1 MRDILL
7 PIFLEEA
14 DGCLAALRQVL
25 ERTAIDRQ
33 SASEPLMEAFRA
45 AHTLKGTGALVQVDG
60 VSALALALEK
70 ALEALAR
77 LPLGPD
83 AEQQT
88 VLEEALAVLE
98 SMVAKVREK
107 GEEDAED
114 AVLVFALQPRL
125 KKIERSCPP
134 ETHEHSRPAAVP
146 IVQATPREVALD
158 ELVPLPDDPLAF
170 ARSLAD
176 QTSES
181 SDDEIHRTEFRCC
194 SFSLAGKKYHIP
206 MDTMVEISE
215 LPPLIPLPGAAAY
228 IHGLANLRGRV
239 VTIINLAALSG
250 EYYRPQGEVRL
261 VIAGQPGD
269 YLGFLVDGMP
279 ELSVEPSGQPI
290 DVYSFIHS
298 YHLKVA

>member
-1 MRDILL
+1 MSDMRDILL

-14 DGCLAALRQVL
+14 DGCLTALRQVL
-25 ERTAIDRQ
+25 ERTAVDRQ
-33 SASEPLMEAFRA
+33 SAAEPLMEAFRA

-70 ALEALAR
+70 ALEALAH

-88 VLEEALAVLE
+88 VLEETLAVLE
-98 SMVAKVREK
+98 SMVAKVRDK

-134 ETHEHSRPAAVP
+134 EMHAHPVP
-146 IVQATPREVALD
+146 IVQRAPLEVPLE
-158 ELVPLPDDPLAF
+158 ELVSQQDDSLAF

-176 QTSES
+176 QTDEG
-181 SDDEIHRTEFRCC
+181 SDDEIHRTEFSCC
-194 SFSLAGKKYHIP
+194 SFSLDGKYYHIS

-250 EYYRPQGEVRL
+250 QPYRPQGEVRL

-269 YLGFLVDGMP
+269 YLGFLVEGMP
-279 ELSVEPSGQPI
+279 ELSVEPNGQPI

-298 YHLKVA
+298 YQLKVA